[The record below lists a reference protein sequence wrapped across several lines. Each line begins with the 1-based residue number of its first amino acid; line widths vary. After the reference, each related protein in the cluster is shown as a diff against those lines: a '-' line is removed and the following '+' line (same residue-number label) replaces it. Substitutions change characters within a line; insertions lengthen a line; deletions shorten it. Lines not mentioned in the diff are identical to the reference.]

1 MVKKSSMNNSF
12 MSEMLKW
19 NERWFYMVE
28 SQRSKNVT
36 ESNNLNLYSL
46 GWSGENS
53 DKLASPEPARS
64 IA

>member
-19 NERWFYMVE
+19 SERWFYMVE

-36 ESNNLNLYSL
+36 ESTNLNLYSL

-53 DKLASPEPARS
+53 DKLA
-64 IA
+64 